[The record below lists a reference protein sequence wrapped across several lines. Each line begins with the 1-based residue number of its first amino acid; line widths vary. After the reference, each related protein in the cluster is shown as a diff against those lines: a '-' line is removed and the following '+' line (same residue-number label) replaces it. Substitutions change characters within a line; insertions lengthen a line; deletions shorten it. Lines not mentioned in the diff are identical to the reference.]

1 MQKFGLVEQVRP
13 MKFSNTSDEVPQG
26 LECVDII
33 VHLKPGTKNYFKIF
47 IINESNHD
55 IFLTKNTII
64 DSFIIY
70 HISSIIPLKVKTK
83 EIDDLINDKNVPSI
97 NRVST

>member
-13 MKFSNTSDEVPQG
+13 MTFSTPSNEVPQG

-33 VHLKPGTKNYFKIF
+33 IHLKSGIKNHFRIF
-47 IINESNHD
+47 IINELNYD
-55 IFLTKNTII
+55 ISLTKNTITGGLE
-64 DSFIIY
+64 

-83 EIDDLINDKNVPSI
+83 GIDDLINDKNIPSI
-97 NRVST
+97 NIVGT